1 MNFAGLF
8 SLQNIRFQINNYTS
22 VFQSLNLDIGSI
34 TIKKIPKR
42 LGIAICIRK
51 PTIKLG
57 FKPLDLSLTGNVS
70 NLLRMAMNES
80 GQDLIMKNSLE
91 MLNFVRN
98 LYYHQQKKT
107 SAKKS
112 LTSPLAQQEP
122 KKKSI
127 NDNKEFFRQ
136 MSIRILVMVVM
147 KLTTIEVTDLHFE
160 IVQVNAKDYQ
170 PKPMFKL
177 QVTKYNM
184 YFEYQ
189 KVRRLIIESLLRIL
203 D

>member
-1 MNFAGLF
+1 
-8 SLQNIRFQINNYTS
+8 
-22 VFQSLNLDIGSI
+22 
-34 TIKKIPKR
+34 
-42 LGIAICIRK
+42 
-51 PTIKLG
+51 
-57 FKPLDLSLTGNVS
+57 
-70 NLLRMAMNES
+70 MAMNES

-189 KVRRLIIESLLRIL
+189 KTDHFLMNNHLKDAYVYIRNNKEHTLDLITTIEDINVRLYLPLTLRLQNSIVKSRMETKLESLDVHLKDEHLLSLIQL
-203 D
+203 YVT